1 VVLNETLVGGPSN
14 RQIDFRVDA
23 ERMLSD
29 GEGNFVDFRQVTQDH
44 TNDLDLVGFMMD
56 NLVKAVSM
64 TVN

>member
-1 VVLNETLVGGPSN
+1 
-14 RQIDFRVDA
+14 
-23 ERMLSD
+23 MLSD
-29 GEGNFVDFRQVTQDH
+29 GEGNYVDFRQVTQDH